1 MEEDWLSKCVIDPSK
16 RKVYLYSEGGEK
28 RTVDC
33 DTVQEFMNVLNFV
46 RSTTSEDM
54 ISYAD
59 PYSQGKIAFN
69 FKNRRQKIR
78 AKNRPY

>member
-28 RTVDC
+28 KTVEC
-33 DTVQEFMNVLNFV
+33 DTVQEFMNVLRFV
-46 RSTTSEDM
+46 RSKTSEDM

-59 PYSQGKIAFN
+59 PL
-69 FKNRRQKIR
+69 
-78 AKNRPY
+78 

>member
-28 RTVDC
+28 RSVEC
-33 DTVQEFMNVLNFV
+33 DTVQEFMNVLRFV

-59 PYSQGKIAFN
+59 PL
-69 FKNRRQKIR
+69 
-78 AKNRPY
+78 

>member
-1 MEEDWLSKCVIDPSK
+1 MEEDWLSKYVIDPSK

-33 DTVQEFMNVLNFV
+33 DTVDEFMNVLSFV

-59 PYSQGKIAFN
+59 PL
-69 FKNRRQKIR
+69 
-78 AKNRPY
+78 

>member
-1 MEEDWLSKCVIDPSK
+1 MRLTTHLHSAIVQENGVSMEEDWLSKCVIDPSK

-33 DTVQEFMNVLNFV
+33 DTVQEFMNVLNFI

-54 ISYAD
+54 ISYAE
-59 PYSQGKIAFN
+59 PL
-69 FKNRRQKIR
+69 
-78 AKNRPY
+78 

>member
-33 DTVQEFMNVLNFV
+33 DTVQEFMNVLEVVTANL
-46 RSTTSEDM
+46 EPHQ
-54 ISYAD
+54 IEYAD
-59 PYSQGKIAFN
+59 LAVEE
-69 FKNRRQKIR
+69 
-78 AKNRPY
+78 

>member
-28 RTVDC
+28 KIVDC
-33 DTVQEFMNVLNFV
+33 DTVQEFMNVLNCV

-59 PYSQGKIAFN
+59 PL
-69 FKNRRQKIR
+69 
-78 AKNRPY
+78 